1 MRKAKKKQLDIF
13 NLFYS
18 GAAVII
24 LVGVIAKL
32 LEWPMQETLIT
43 WGLGIEAVVFA
54 ASAIKFVDTEDE
66 TNDDYDSEDNS
77 PKYDAVGQKGVNYL
91 SKNIINFKKSKQH
104 NDISNHIKDIEYS
117 ESSWVLLEQM
127 NILSITK
134 EIYFQPIWVNLK
146 SQEYVRLTELFTNL
160 FEKKL
165 PTKETLPFLI
175 NFPVKLP
182 IGDINSLNIS
192 VPQKI
197 EITDLQILFK
207 SFSMIG
213 SEYFFNNIILEQ
225 IENDIIVR
233 SKKDNEIQ
241 IYGEV
246 SEQIKIYIDTYHKSN
261 LIFSPKLDFIRNNI
275 YLKDDLLFDYFIE
288 NSIIENELEIISL
301 SEILIKES
309 DILKVKLWNK
319 YNSIPIDSLN
329 YSGFTLLKAFIQSM
343 LTIKDQNISSNIVAS
358 KIEFIIGD
366 TERYKLEDII
376 NYSSDIVFFGQD
388 NEYSINLIE
397 LFPNSE
403 LLKTKYLQSL
413 IIKLNNENVDD
424 IENINKLLNI
434 NTEDTA
440 EDLLRKLNRLLAK
453 SKTTATGAQLSF
465 VLLCKVFNNS

>member
-1 MRKAKKKQLDIF
+1 MPKAKKQLDIF

-54 ASAIKFVDTEDE
+54 VSAIKFVDIEDE
-66 TNDDYDSEDNS
+66 SNVDYDSEDNS
-77 PKYDAVGQKGVNYL
+77 PEYDVVGQKGVNKF
-91 SKNIINFKKSKQH
+91 SKNIINFKKRKQH

-146 SQEYVRLTELFTNL
+146 SQEYLRMTELFTNL

-182 IGDINSLNIS
+182 IGDMNTLVIS

-197 EITDLQILFK
+197 DISDLQILFK
-207 SFSMIG
+207 SFSMIE

-225 IENDIIVR
+225 IENDIVIR

-241 IYGEV
+241 VYGEV
-246 SEQIKIYIDTYHKSN
+246 SDQIKIHIDSYHKLN
-261 LIFSPKLDFIRNNI
+261 LVFSPKLDFIRKNI
-275 YLKDDLLFDYFIE
+275 YLKEDVLFDYFIE
-288 NSIIENELEIISL
+288 NSVIENELEIISL
-301 SEILIKES
+301 SEILINES
-309 DILKVKLWNK
+309 DSLKVKLWNK
-319 YNSIPIDSLN
+319 YNSIPIHSLN

-343 LTIKDQNISSNIVAS
+343 LAIKDQNISSNIVAS
-358 KIEFIIGD
+358 KIEFKIGD
-366 TERYKLEDII
+366 KENYKLEDII

-397 LFPNSE
+397 LFPSSE
-403 LLKTKYLQSL
+403 LIKTEYLQSL
-413 IIKLNNENVDD
+413 IIKLVNEKVDN
-424 IENINKLLNI
+424 IENINKLLNVH
-434 NTEDTA
+434 TEDTA

-453 SKTTATGAQLSF
+453 NKTTATGAQLSF

>member
-1 MRKAKKKQLDIF
+1 MPKAKKKQLDIF

-66 TNDDYDSEDNS
+66 TNDDYDAEDNS
-77 PKYDAVGQKGVNYL
+77 PEHDAVGHKGVNL
-91 SKNIINFKKSKQH
+91 SKNIINFKKRKQH

-182 IGDINSLNIS
+182 IGDINTLNIS

-241 IYGEV
+241 VYGEV

-261 LIFSPKLDFIRNNI
+261 LIFSPKLDFIRKSI

-288 NSIIENELEIISL
+288 NEIEIISL
-301 SEILIKES
+301 SKILINES

-397 LFPNSE
+397 LFPSSE
-403 LLKTKYLQSL
+403 LLKTQYLQSL

-424 IENINKLLNI
+424 IESINILLNI

>member
-1 MRKAKKKQLDIF
+1 MPKAKKKQLDIF

-54 ASAIKFVDTEDE
+54 ASAIKFEDIEDE
-66 TNDDYDSEDNS
+66 SNDDYNPEDISSE
-77 PKYDAVGQKGVNYL
+77 YEAVGQKGANL
-91 SKNIINFKKSKQH
+91 SKNIINFKKRKQF

-182 IGDINSLNIS
+182 IGDINTLNIS

-213 SEYFFNNIILEQ
+213 SEYFFTNIILEQ
-225 IENDIIVR
+225 IENDIIIR

-261 LIFSPKLDFIRNNI
+261 LIFSPKLDFIRKNI

-301 SEILIKES
+301 SEILINES

-366 TERYKLEDII
+366 SEKYKLEDVV

-397 LFPNSE
+397 LFPSSE
-403 LLKTKYLQSL
+403 LLKTEYLQSL

-424 IENINKLLNI
+424 IESINKLLNI
-434 NTEDTA
+434 NTKDTA

-453 SKTTATGAQLSF
+453 NKTTATGAQLSF